1 MISTEKNHMHDAAE
15 ETTQQS
21 SGNGAAGQP
30 EVVVAAEV
38 PLVVEEESFKEQFS
52 RLSADFANYRRRME
66 KERTTW
72 IQTGQNAVV
81 QSFLPLLDDIERA
94 FEAAQKTAAIENS
107 HSGVASIV
115 NGLALVE
122 KNMRKV
128 LSDVGVQ
135 EVDCS
140 GEFDPQLHEALMQT
154 AAEGKESGAIVQVL
168 SKGYTYKGTVVRH
181 AKVSVAA

>member
-1 MISTEKNHMHDAAE
+1 MNSKEKNHMNDAAE
-15 ETTQQS
+15 ESIQHSTVE
-21 SGNGAAGQP
+21 P
-30 EVVVAAEV
+30 EVVA
-38 PLVVEEESFKEQFS
+38 PVVEPASPEEESFKDQFF
-52 RLSADFANYRRRME
+52 RMSADFANYRRRME
-66 KERTTW
+66 KERATW
-72 IQTGQNAVV
+72 VQTGQNAVI

-94 FEAAQKTAAIENS
+94 FEAAQKAAAADAG
-107 HSGVASIV
+107 HAGVASIV
-115 NGLALVE
+115 NGLSLVE

-140 GEFDPQLHEALMQT
+140 GAFDPQLHEALMQT
-154 AAEGKESGAIVQVL
+154 PVEGKEQGAIVQVL